1 MTRREKFFFGGLGAI
16 VPIAINLI
24 ALDPKTTFLAFNVA
38 VFGGYVIRCLVMFGL
53 GGLSVCFDE
62 EVNPRKLIHM
72 GIAAPAMFASLIA
85 TSNVTPPPSQAST
98 AQLSIVHSVYA
109 SEPGRELQPK
119 DFADKEPGVVQQVY
133 KGFTGQKPD
142 GTHYLIIHESDDI
155 LQAKSFAKEML
166 SELDKKDLL
175 QYEEGK
181 PPLTVQLY
189 LPYKDVLKYSVVLAE
204 RLSHEEAHDLV
215 KLLLERDF
223 KGVQI
228 FDLSCSCFPDKTKG
242 AS

>member
-1 MTRREKFFFGGLGAI
+1 MTRREKFFWGGLGAI
-16 VPIAINLI
+16 VPIAVNLI

-62 EVNPRKLIHM
+62 EINPRKLIHM

-85 TSNVTPPPSQAST
+85 TSNVAPPPGQTST
-98 AQLSIVHSVYA
+98 ARISIVQSVYA
-109 SEPGRELQPK
+109 GELNKEFRLK
-119 DFADKEPGVVQQVY
+119 DFAQTEPGVAEQVY
-133 KGFTGQKPD
+133 KGLTGQKPE
-142 GTHYLIIHESDDI
+142 GTYYIVIHETDEI
-155 LQAKSFAKEML
+155 VKAKCFAKEML
-166 SELDKKDLL
+166 AELDKKNLL